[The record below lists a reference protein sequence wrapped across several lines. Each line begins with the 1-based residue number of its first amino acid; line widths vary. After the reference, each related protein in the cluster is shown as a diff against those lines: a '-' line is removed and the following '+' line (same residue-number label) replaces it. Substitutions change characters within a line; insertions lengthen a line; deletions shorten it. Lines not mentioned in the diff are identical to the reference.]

1 MSLLKIIANDTEID
15 FVKETLSIKTENNA
29 LSRDFKVSASNYP
42 FLIIENDNTRKALG
56 TRDIAS
62 IKKIKVIEVIVFEGG
77 KKYYG
82 ELKILSYINGFRK
95 CDLKYSSVILSIMN
109 KKIAEFMPVVSV
121 IPDELNPIPYSEKSP
136 VPLEGSEHWKNYP
149 VPFLDHN
156 FPEVKWQ
163 FPTMKWLNKF
173 GVDLEADDPWKAYQ
187 DHINLYDENGLVENY
202 LTFVGENVNVF
213 NRNVPSPQIF
223 ILSPAFYALQSL
235 GFTLAGNFIN
245 NEFIKRLLFYSNKN
259 NLTET
264 HPVKETIDRS
274 VFDHYDQVDIYEEN
288 PFGDLIRVYSYEHQH
303 TTIVAAIEGTYTFEY
318 EIFEEEFVL
327 EIDARVEPVKSLQIY
342 LEGKPQTQYV
352 QYSGDASKNF
362 KGSVSIEISSDD
374 IGKNIIIERKTP
386 SFVPLSVSIFQ
397 STVYE
402 KVYFQMHPTIQ
413 LGRYLPDWTFGTYLN
428 ELQNLFNLE
437 INIDDFAKKITID
450 FNEDTIENSSTYV
463 VNKSLEMTS
472 YEQTPYNAFLLKFD
486 NDEDSA
492 IWITTEGNAEF
503 GSQTSNFLE
512 TLRSKFKNVPTTY
525 TANLSEALDSKSG
538 TGIMIYDPAKKP
550 YISADFL
557 GQTLAMNG
565 SKGIYQVFW
574 KKFLKFQLNSSSV
587 ELTGPFTE
595 TEKNKINQL
604 KRIFIDNQE
613 YMIASTESK
622 ETQQDN
628 FIIKFD
634 LRSINF

>member
-77 KKYYG
+77 NKYYG

-121 IPDELNPIPYSEKSP
+121 IPVELNPIPYSEKSP
-136 VPLEGSEHWKNYP
+136 VPLEGSQHWKNYP
-149 VPFLDHN
+149 VPFLNHN

-235 GFTLAGNFIN
+235 GYTLAGNFPN
-245 NEFIKRLLFYSNKN
+245 SEFIKRLLFYSNKN

-274 VFDHYDQVDIYEEN
+274 EFDIYEQIDVIEEDG
-288 PFGDLIRVYSYEHQH
+288 FGGSSIVYSYAYRHSNI
-303 TTIVAAIEGTYTFEY
+303 TAAIEGTYTFEY
-318 EIFEEEFVL
+318 EIFEEEFELVVDSDV
-327 EIDARVEPVKSLQIY
+327 IPVKSLQIY
-342 LEGKPQTQYV
+342 IEGKPQRQYV
-352 QYSGDASKNF
+352 QFSGEPSKKH
-362 KGSVSIEISSDD
+362 KGSVSIEVSSDD
-374 IGKNIIIERKTP
+374 IGKQIRIEHVTLIMELYP
-386 SFVPLSVSIFQ
+386 VSIFQ

-450 FNEDTIENSSTYV
+450 FNEETIENSSTYV

-492 IWITTEGNAEF
+492 IWITTEGNVEF

-512 TLRSKFKNVPTTY
+512 TLRSKFKYVTTTY

-550 YISADFL
+550 YISADFN

-622 ETQQDN
+622 ETQKDN

>member
-62 IKKIKVIEVIVFEGG
+62 IKKNKVIEVIVFEGG

-136 VPLEGSEHWKNYP
+136 VPLEGSQHWKNYP

-173 GVDLEADDPWKAYQ
+173 GVDLEADDPWKAYR
-187 DHINLYDENGLVENY
+187 DHVNLYDENELVENY
-202 LTFVGENVNVF
+202 FTIVGDVCNVY

-235 GFTLAGNFIN
+235 GFTLSGNFIN
-245 NEFIKRLLFYSNKN
+245 NEFIKRLLLYSNKN

-264 HPVKETIDRS
+264 NVIKDTTEEILPMLFSVPV
-274 VFDHYDQVDIYEEN
+274 YDDEHNVIEILYYHGIKKYAAA
-288 PFGDLIRVYSYEHQH
+288 FAGSY
-303 TTIVAAIEGTYTFEY
+303 IFEY
-318 EIFEEEFVL
+318 NIFEPYFEKAP
-327 EIDARVEPVKSLQIY
+327 DSDGRVAFNSFRIY
-342 LEGKPQTQYV
+342 LETDEVKDLYV
-352 QYSGDASKNF
+352 HWTGDPEKNY
-362 KGSVSIEISSDD
+362 KGTVRIDISSEQVGSMIVMEYYCAFEDL
-374 IGKNIIIERKTP
+374 P
-386 SFVPLSVSIFQ
+386 VHSIFLSSNYAQ
-397 STVYE
+397 IYN
-402 KVYFQMHPTIQ
+402 QMHPTIE

-538 TGIMIYDPAKKP
+538 TGIMIYDPSKKP

-565 SKGIYQVFW
+565 SKGIYNVFW
-574 KKFLKFQLNSSSV
+574 KIFLKFLLNSSPV
-587 ELTGPFTE
+587 ELNGPFTE
-595 TEKNKINQL
+595 TEKNKIIQE
-604 KRIFIDNQE
+604 KRIFVDNQE
-613 YMIASTESK
+613 YMIASTECK